1 MRIFHLEGVRKCK
14 MHNNC
19 YSMFSIN
26 IVVAIYTSSSIAQN
40 IFPHV
45 WGIRNYFGLC
55 QYSWLASCNSAPVP
69 LSLCALI
76 CINPK

>member
-1 MRIFHLEGVRKCK
+1 MI
-14 MHNNC
+14 
-19 YSMFSIN
+19 SIN
-26 IVVAIYTSSSIAQN
+26 IVVTIYTSSSIAQH

-55 QYSWLASCNSAPVP
+55 QYEGVWLESGNSAPVP